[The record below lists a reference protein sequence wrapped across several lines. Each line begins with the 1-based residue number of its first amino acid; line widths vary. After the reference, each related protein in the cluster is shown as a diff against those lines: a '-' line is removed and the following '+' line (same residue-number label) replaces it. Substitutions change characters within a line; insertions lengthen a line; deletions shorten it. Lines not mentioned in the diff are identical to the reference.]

1 VTATL
6 DWPRPVAVLNI
17 GGVANVTSVDQNDDW
32 VAFDTGPG
40 SALLDDFMHA
50 GTGEPWD
57 EDGAAAN
64 LERPAMTVG
73 NGAATLT
80 MLTVETIGIARP
92 FAPTAAAGCCRR
104 GSAQSN
110 AYGDAHRLLP
120 TGWSWPVCWS
130 GDRGASLRLF
140 GHAQP
145 AGSTHLSG
153 NDRRRAADARQ
164 GVAQPWAGQ
173 ATGRA

>member
-1 VTATL
+1 MTATL

-92 FAPTAAAGCCRR
+92 FAPTAAQLDVAG
-104 GSAQSN
+104 G
-110 AYGDAHRLLP
+110 
-120 TGWSWPVCWS
+120 
-130 GDRGASLRLF
+130 GARNQTLMAMLTACSRP
-140 GHAQP
+140 GGPGQC
-145 AGSTHLSG
+145 
-153 NDRRRAADARQ
+153 
-164 GVAQPWAGQ
+164 AGQ
-173 ATGRA
+173 GTEAQAFAYLAMRSLQGAPTFPGTTGV